1 MAEIIENT
9 QNNGVNDNYYIL
21 WDRYAKVT
29 FKVKNGD
36 ETEEIEFERFQIE
49 NGVDYSPDFEIQTEF
64 DITESTNIA
73 KIVIYNLTDEMIKKL
88 KKGVEV
94 VIEAGYWNDGVN
106 KDIGVIYKGIIESL
120 KGNWSNADKKFEI
133 TCNTYNDEYKDTKI
147 NLKTGKGTKASTIIK
162 LILSKLDKLK
172 AGTIE
177 LGKDIDYKD
186 GKTMHNNVKHIFKEL
201 AKDTK
206 SVFFITNG
214 VVTFQPRDKINR
226 GILEF
231 DPNRFQDVKEND
243 GTYTLK
249 SIFDHRFQEGFK
261 INLDLKKEF
270 EQLEI
275 KGEYLITKGRHV
287 INFKSD
293 AYTELEIKTKFD
305 DEETKKANEIEI
317 VSGKKGKNEKASKN
331 KKKKAKEKDDKKS
344 KKNEKNTKKTS
355 KKENEVKKSNN
366 TETKKTAKKTT
377 TKSSGNKKEKDW
389 DRIVR
394 TYGVGGKK

>member
-1 MAEIIENT
+1 MAENTENM
-9 QNNGVNDNYYIL
+9 QSNENNSSYYIL

-29 FKVKNGD
+29 FKVKNGS
-36 ETEEIEFERFQIE
+36 ETEEIEFEKFQVE
-49 NGVDYSPDFEIQTEF
+49 NGVDSSPDFEIETEF

-94 VIEAGYWNDGVN
+94 VIEAGYWNDGEN

-120 KGNWSNADKKFEI
+120 KGSWNNADKKFEI

-147 NLKTGKGTKASTIIK
+147 NLKAGKGTKASTIIK

-186 GKTMHNNVKHIFKEL
+186 GKTLHNNVKHIFKEL
-201 AKDTK
+201 AKDIK

-226 GILEF
+226 GVLEF

-249 SIFDHRFQEGFK
+249 AIFDHRFQEGFK
-261 INLDLKKEF
+261 INLDLKKAF

-275 KGEYLITKGRHV
+275 KGEYLITKGKHV
-287 INFKSD
+287 MNFKTD

-317 VSGKKGKNEKASKN
+317 VTGKNSKNEKASK
-331 KKKKAKEKDDKKS
+331 KKKKGGKNKDKNSNKKESRKDKKS
-344 KKNEKNTKKTS
+344 KDTKK
-355 KKENEVKKSNN
+355 
-366 TETKKTAKKTT
+366 
-377 TKSSGNKKEKDW
+377 
-389 DRIVR
+389 R
-394 TYGVGGKK
+394 

>member
-1 MAEIIENT
+1 MAENT
-9 QNNGVNDNYYIL
+9 GKNNNYYIL

-29 FKVKNGD
+29 FKVKNGS
-36 ETEEIEFERFQIE
+36 ETEEIEFERFQVE
-49 NGVDYSPDFEIQTEF
+49 NGVDSSPDFEIETEF

-73 KIVIYNLTDEMIKKL
+73 KVVIYNLTDEMIKKL

-94 VIEAGYWNDGVN
+94 VIEAGYWNDGKN
-106 KDIGVIYKGIIESL
+106 KDIGIIYKGIIESL
-120 KGNWSNADKKFEI
+120 KGSWNNADKKFEI

-147 NLKTGKGTKASTIIK
+147 NLKAGKGTKASTIIK

-186 GKTMHNNVKHIFKEL
+186 GKTLHNNVKHIFKEL

-226 GILEF
+226 GVLEF

-249 SIFDHRFQEGFK
+249 AIFDHRFQEGFK
-261 INLDLKKEF
+261 INLDLKKAF

-275 KGEYLITKGRHV
+275 KGEYLITKGKHV
-287 INFKSD
+287 MNFKTD
-293 AYTELEIKTKFD
+293 AYTELEIRTKFD

-317 VSGKKGKNEKASKN
+317 VTGKKGKNEKSS
-331 KKKKAKEKDDKKS
+331 KKKKGKEKS
-344 KKNEKNTKKTS
+344 KKDGKDKENKEKKSQKDS
-355 KKENEVKKSNN
+355 KKETRKGS
-366 TETKKTAKKTT
+366 KKTT
-377 TKSSGNKKEKDW
+377 TKNSGKKKEKDW

-394 TYGVGGKK
+394 TYGVGGNK

>member
-1 MAEIIENT
+1 MYNRNGWSIAGYYGGGLMAENTENM
-9 QNNGVNDNYYIL
+9 QSNENNSSYYIL

-29 FKVKNGD
+29 FKVKNGS
-36 ETEEIEFERFQIE
+36 ETEDIEFERFQVE
-49 NGVDYSPDFEIQTEF
+49 NGVDSSPDFEIETEF

-88 KKGVEV
+88 KKGVKV
-94 VIEAGYWNDGVN
+94 VIEAGYWNDGEN

-120 KGNWSNADKKFEI
+120 KGSWNNADKKFEI

-147 NLKTGKGTKASTIIK
+147 NLKAGKGTKASTIIK

-172 AGTIE
+172 AGKIE

-186 GKTMHNNVKHIFKEL
+186 GKTLHNNVKHIFKEL

-226 GILEF
+226 GVLEF

-249 SIFDHRFQEGFK
+249 AIFDHRFQEGFK
-261 INLDLKKEF
+261 INLDLKKAF

-275 KGEYLITKGRHV
+275 KGEYLITKGKHV
-287 INFKSD
+287 MNFKTD

-317 VSGKKGKNEKASKN
+317 VTGKNSKNEKASK
-331 KKKKAKEKDDKKS
+331 KKKKSEKGKDKRDSKNNNKKDKKT
-344 KKNEKNTKKTS
+344 KDTKK
-355 KKENEVKKSNN
+355 
-366 TETKKTAKKTT
+366 
-377 TKSSGNKKEKDW
+377 
-389 DRIVR
+389 R
-394 TYGVGGKK
+394 

>member
-1 MAEIIENT
+1 MAENTENM
-9 QNNGVNDNYYIL
+9 QNNENNSSYYIL

-29 FKVKNGD
+29 FKVKNGS
-36 ETEEIEFERFQIE
+36 ETEEIEFERFQVE
-49 NGVDYSPDFEIQTEF
+49 NGVDSSPDFEIETEF

-73 KIVIYNLTDEMIKKL
+73 KIIIYNLTDEMIKKL

-94 VIEAGYWNDGVN
+94 VIEAGYWNDGEN

-120 KGNWSNADKKFEI
+120 KGSWNNADKKFEI

-147 NLKTGKGTKASTIIK
+147 NLKAGKGTKASTIIK

-186 GKTMHNNVKHIFKEL
+186 GKTLHNNVKHIFKEL

-226 GILEF
+226 GVLEF
-231 DPNRFQDVKEND
+231 DANRFQDVKEND

-249 SIFDHRFQEGFK
+249 AIFDHRFQEGFRM
-261 INLDLKKEF
+261 NLDLKKEF

-275 KGEYLITKGRHV
+275 KGEYLITKGKHV
-287 INFKSD
+287 MNFKTD

-317 VSGKKGKNEKASKN
+317 VTGKNSKNEKASK
-331 KKKKAKEKDDKKS
+331 KKKKSEKGKDKRDSKNNNKKDKKT
-344 KKNEKNTKKTS
+344 KDTKK
-355 KKENEVKKSNN
+355 
-366 TETKKTAKKTT
+366 
-377 TKSSGNKKEKDW
+377 
-389 DRIVR
+389 R
-394 TYGVGGKK
+394 

>member
-1 MAEIIENT
+1 MAENT
-9 QNNGVNDNYYIL
+9 QNSNNYYIL

-29 FKVKNGD
+29 FKVKNGS
-36 ETEEIEFERFQIE
+36 ETEEIEFERFQVE
-49 NGVDYSPDFEIQTEF
+49 NGVDSSPDFEIETEF

-73 KIVIYNLTDEMIKKL
+73 KVVIYNLTDEMIKKL

-94 VIEAGYWNDGVN
+94 VIEAGYWNDGKN
-106 KDIGVIYKGIIESL
+106 KDVGVIYKGIIESL
-120 KGNWSNADKKFEI
+120 KGSWNNADKKFEI

-147 NLKTGKGTKASTIIK
+147 NLKAGKGTKASTIIK
-162 LILSKLDKLK
+162 LILSNLDKLK

-186 GKTMHNNVKHIFKEL
+186 GKTLHNNVKHIFKEL

-214 VVTFQPRDKINR
+214 VVTFQPKDKINR
-226 GILEF
+226 GVLEF
-231 DPNRFQDVKEND
+231 DPNKFQDVKEND

-249 SIFDHRFQEGFK
+249 AIFDHRFQEGFK
-261 INLDLKKEF
+261 INLDLKKAF

-275 KGEYLITKGRHV
+275 KGEYLITKGKHV
-287 INFKSD
+287 MTFKTD
-293 AYTELEIKTKFD
+293 AYTELEIRTKFD

-317 VSGKKGKNEKASKN
+317 VTGKKGRNEKSS
-331 KKKKAKEKDDKKS
+331 KKKKGKEKSKKDEKDKKS
-344 KKNEKNTKKTS
+344 KEKKSQKDS
-355 KKENEVKKSNN
+355 KKE
-366 TETKKTAKKTT
+366 TKKGSKKTT
-377 TKSSGNKKEKDW
+377 TKSGGKKKEKDW

-394 TYGVGGKK
+394 TYGVGGNK

>member
-1 MAEIIENT
+1 MDENT
-9 QNNGVNDNYYIL
+9 QNSNNYYIL

-29 FKVKNGD
+29 FKVKNGS
-36 ETEEIEFERFQIE
+36 ETEEIEFERFQVE
-49 NGVDYSPDFEIQTEF
+49 NGVDSSPDFEIETEF

-94 VIEAGYWNDGVN
+94 VIEAGYWNDGKN

-120 KGNWSNADKKFEI
+120 KGSWNNADKKFEI

-147 NLKTGKGTKASTIIK
+147 NLKAGKGTKASTIIK

-186 GKTMHNNVKHIFKEL
+186 GKTLHNNVKHIFKEL

-214 VVTFQPRDKINR
+214 VVTFQPRDKINK
-226 GILEF
+226 GVLEF
-231 DPNRFQDVKEND
+231 DPNRFQYVKEND

-249 SIFDHRFQEGFK
+249 AIFDHRFQEGFK
-261 INLDLKKEF
+261 INLDLKKAF

-275 KGEYLITKGRHV
+275 KGEYLITKGKHV
-287 INFKSD
+287 MNFKTE

-366 TETKKTAKKTT
+366 TETKKTT

>member
-1 MAEIIENT
+1 MAENT
-9 QNNGVNDNYYIL
+9 QNSNNYYIL

-29 FKVKNGD
+29 FKVKNGS
-36 ETEEIEFERFQIE
+36 ETEEIEFERFQVE
-49 NGVDYSPDFEIQTEF
+49 NGLDSSPDFEIETEF

-88 KKGVEV
+88 KKGAEV
-94 VIEAGYWNDGVN
+94 VIEAGYWNDGEN
-106 KDIGVIYKGIIESL
+106 KDIGVIYKGIVESL
-120 KGNWSNADKKFEI
+120 KGSWNNADKKFEI

-147 NLKTGKGTKASTIIK
+147 NLKAGKGTKASTIVK

-172 AGTIE
+172 AGKIE

-186 GKTMHNNVKHIFKEL
+186 GKTLHNNVKHIFKEL

-226 GILEF
+226 GVLEF

-249 SIFDHRFQEGFK
+249 AIFDHRFQEGFRM
-261 INLDLKKEF
+261 NLDLKKEF

-275 KGEYLITKGRHV
+275 KGEYLITKGKHV
-287 INFKSD
+287 MNFKTD
-293 AYTELEIKTKFD
+293 AYTELEIRTKFD

-317 VSGKKGKNEKASKN
+317 VTGKKGKNEKSS
-331 KKKKAKEKDDKKS
+331 KKKKNKEKS
-344 KKNEKNTKKTS
+344 KKDGKDKENKEKKSRKDS
-355 KKENEVKKSNN
+355 KKE
-366 TETKKTAKKTT
+366 TKKGSKKTT
-377 TKSSGNKKEKDW
+377 TKSGGKKKESDW
-389 DRIVR
+389 DRIVNK
-394 TYGVGGKK
+394 YGVGGNK

>member
-1 MAEIIENT
+1 MAENV
-9 QNNGVNDNYYIL
+9 QNNNNYYIL
-21 WDRYAKVT
+21 WDRYAKLT
-29 FKVKNGD
+29 FKVKNGS
-36 ETEEIEFERFQIE
+36 ETEEIEFERFQVE
-49 NGVDYSPDFEIQTEF
+49 NGVDSSPDFEIETEF

-94 VIEAGYWNDGVN
+94 VIEAGYWNDGKN
-106 KDIGVIYKGIIESL
+106 KDIGVIYKGIVESL
-120 KGNWSNADKKFEI
+120 KGSWNNADKKFEI

-147 NLKTGKGTKASTIIK
+147 NLKAGKGTKASTIIK

-172 AGTIE
+172 AGKIE

-186 GKTMHNNVKHIFKEL
+186 GKTLHNNVKHIFKEL

-226 GILEF
+226 GVLEF

-249 SIFDHRFQEGFK
+249 AIFDHRFQEGFK
-261 INLDLKKEF
+261 INLDLKKAF

-287 INFKSD
+287 MNFKTD
-293 AYTELEIKTKFD
+293 AYTELEIRTKFD

-317 VSGKKGKNEKASKN
+317 VTGKKGKNEKSS
-331 KKKKAKEKDDKKS
+331 KKKKGKEKSEKDGKDKKS
-344 KKNEKNTKKTS
+344 KEKESRKDS
-355 KKENEVKKSNN
+355 KKE
-366 TETKKTAKKTT
+366 TKKESKKNT
-377 TKSSGNKKEKDW
+377 TKSGGKKKEKDW

-394 TYGVGGKK
+394 TYGVGGNK

>member
-1 MAEIIENT
+1 MAENT
-9 QNNGVNDNYYIL
+9 QNSNNYYIL

-29 FKVKNGD
+29 FKVKNGS
-36 ETEEIEFERFQIE
+36 ETEEIEFERFQVE
-49 NGVDYSPDFEIQTEF
+49 NVVDSSPDFEIETEF

-73 KIVIYNLTDEMIKKL
+73 KVVIYNLTDEMIKKL

-94 VIEAGYWNDGVN
+94 VIEAGYWNDREN
-106 KDIGVIYKGIIESL
+106 KDIGVIYKGIVESL
-120 KGNWSNADKKFEI
+120 KGSWNNADKKFEI
-133 TCNTYNDEYKDTKI
+133 ICNTYNDEYKDTKI

-186 GKTMHNNVKHIFKEL
+186 GKTLHNNVKHIFKEL

-226 GILEF
+226 GVLEF

-249 SIFDHRFQEGFK
+249 AIFDHRFQEGFK
-261 INLDLKKEF
+261 INLDLKKAF

-275 KGEYLITKGRHV
+275 KGEYLITKGKHV
-287 INFKSD
+287 MNFKTD
-293 AYTELEIKTKFD
+293 AYTELEIRTKFD

-317 VSGKKGKNEKASKN
+317 VTGKKGKNEKSS
-331 KKKKAKEKDDKKS
+331 KKKKNKEKS
-344 KKNEKNTKKTS
+344 KKDGKDKENKEKKSRKDS
-355 KKENEVKKSNN
+355 KKE
-366 TETKKTAKKTT
+366 TKKGSKKTT
-377 TKSSGNKKEKDW
+377 TKSSGKKKEKDW

-394 TYGVGGKK
+394 TYGVGGNK

>member
-1 MAEIIENT
+1 MAENT
-9 QNNGVNDNYYIL
+9 QNSNNYYIL

-29 FKVKNGD
+29 FKVKNGS
-36 ETEEIEFERFQIE
+36 ETEEIEFERFQVE
-49 NGVDYSPDFEIQTEF
+49 NGVDSSPDFEIETEF

-73 KIVIYNLTDEMIKKL
+73 KIAIYNLTDEMIKKL

-94 VIEAGYWNDGVN
+94 VIEAGYWNDGEN
-106 KDIGVIYKGIIESL
+106 KDIGVIYKGIVESL
-120 KGNWSNADKKFEI
+120 KGSWNNADKKFEI

-172 AGTIE
+172 AGKIE

-186 GKTMHNNVKHIFKEL
+186 GKTLHNNVKHIFKEL

-214 VVTFQPRDKINR
+214 IVTFQPRDKINR
-226 GILEF
+226 GVLEF
-231 DPNRFQDVKEND
+231 DANRFQDIKEND

-249 SIFDHRFQEGFK
+249 AIFDHRFQEGFK
-261 INLDLKKEF
+261 INLDLKKTF

-275 KGEYLITKGRHV
+275 KGEYLITKGKHV
-287 INFKSD
+287 MNFKTD
-293 AYTELEIKTKFD
+293 AYTELEIRTKFD

-317 VSGKKGKNEKASKN
+317 VTGKKGKNEKSS
-331 KKKKAKEKDDKKS
+331 KKKKNKEKS
-344 KKNEKNTKKTS
+344 KKDEKD
-355 KKENEVKKSNN
+355 KENKEKKSQKDIK
-366 TETKKTAKKTT
+366 TETKKGSKKTT
-377 TKSSGNKKEKDW
+377 TKSSGKKKEKDW

-394 TYGVGGKK
+394 TYGVGGNK

>member
-1 MAEIIENT
+1 MTENT
-9 QNNGVNDNYYIL
+9 QNSNNYYIL

-29 FKVKNGD
+29 FKVKNGS

-49 NGVDYSPDFEIQTEF
+49 NGVDSSPDFEIETEF

-94 VIEAGYWNDGVN
+94 VIEAGYWNDGEN
-106 KDIGVIYKGIIESL
+106 KDTGVIYKGIIESL
-120 KGNWSNADKKFEI
+120 KGSWNNADKKFEI

-147 NLKTGKGTKASTIIK
+147 NLKAGKGTKASTIIK

-186 GKTMHNNVKHIFKEL
+186 GKTLHNNVKHIFKEL

-226 GILEF
+226 GVLEF
-231 DPNRFQDVKEND
+231 DSNRFQDVKEND

-249 SIFDHRFQEGFK
+249 AIFDHRFQEGFRM
-261 INLDLKKEF
+261 NLDLKKEF

-275 KGEYLITKGRHV
+275 KGEYLITKGKHV
-287 INFKSD
+287 MNFKTE
-293 AYTELEIKTKFD
+293 AYTELEIRTKFD

-317 VSGKKGKNEKASKN
+317 VTGKKGKNEKSS
-331 KKKKAKEKDDKKS
+331 KKKKNKEKS
-344 KKNEKNTKKTS
+344 KKDGKDKENKEKKSRKDS
-355 KKENEVKKSNN
+355 KKE
-366 TETKKTAKKTT
+366 TKKGSKKTT
-377 TKSSGNKKEKDW
+377 TKSGGKKKESDW
-389 DRIVR
+389 DRIVNK
-394 TYGVGGKK
+394 YGVGGNK

>member
-1 MAEIIENT
+1 MAENV
-9 QNNGVNDNYYIL
+9 QNNNNYYIL
-21 WDRYAKVT
+21 WDRYAKLT
-29 FKVKNGD
+29 FKVKNGS
-36 ETEEIEFERFQIE
+36 ETEEIEFERFQVE
-49 NGVDYSPDFEIQTEF
+49 NGVDSSPDFEIETEF

-94 VIEAGYWNDGVN
+94 VIEAGYWNDGKN
-106 KDIGVIYKGIIESL
+106 KDIGVIYKGIVESL
-120 KGNWSNADKKFEI
+120 KGSWNNADKKFEI

-147 NLKTGKGTKASTIIK
+147 NLKAGKGTKASTIIK

-172 AGTIE
+172 AGKIE

-186 GKTMHNNVKHIFKEL
+186 GKTLHNNVKHIFKEL

-226 GILEF
+226 GVLEF

-249 SIFDHRFQEGFK
+249 AIFDHRFQEGFK
-261 INLDLKKEF
+261 INLDLKKAF

-287 INFKSD
+287 MNFKTD
-293 AYTELEIKTKFD
+293 AYTELEIRTKFD

-317 VSGKKGKNEKASKN
+317 VTGKKGKNEKSS
-331 KKKKAKEKDDKKS
+331 KKKKGKEKSKKDGKDKKS
-344 KKNEKNTKKTS
+344 KEKESRKDS
-355 KKENEVKKSNN
+355 KKE
-366 TETKKTAKKTT
+366 TKKGSKKTT
-377 TKSSGNKKEKDW
+377 TKSGGKKKEKDW

-394 TYGVGGKK
+394 TYGVGGNK

>member
-1 MAEIIENT
+1 MAESIENT

-36 ETEEIEFERFQIE
+36 ETEEIEFERFQVE

-120 KGNWSNADKKFEI
+120 KGSWSNADKKFEI

-172 AGTIE
+172 AGAIE

-186 GKTMHNNVKHIFKEL
+186 GKTMHNNVKHIFKEI

-275 KGEYLITKGRHV
+275 KGEYLITKGKHV

-305 DEETKKANEIEI
+305 EEEAKKANEIEI
-317 VSGKKGKNEKASKN
+317 VSGKKGKNEKASKKQKKKTIKRVRKMKKILKKQAKKKTRLKN
-331 KKKKAKEKDDKKS
+331 LITQKLKKLLQKVVEIKKKKTGIE
-344 KKNEKNTKKTS
+344 
-355 KKENEVKKSNN
+355 
-366 TETKKTAKKTT
+366 
-377 TKSSGNKKEKDW
+377 
-389 DRIVR
+389 
-394 TYGVGGKK
+394 

>member
-1 MAEIIENT
+1 MAENIENT

-36 ETEEIEFERFQIE
+36 ETEEIEFERFQVE

-106 KDIGVIYKGIIESL
+106 KDIGVIYKGIVESL
-120 KGNWSNADKKFEI
+120 KGSWSNADKKFEI

-186 GKTMHNNVKHIFKEL
+186 GKTMHNNVKHIFKEI

-249 SIFDHRFQEGFK
+249 SIFEHRFQEGFK

-275 KGEYLITKGRHV
+275 KGEYLITKGKHV

-305 DEETKKANEIEI
+305 DEEAKKANEIEI
-317 VSGKKGKNEKASKN
+317 VSGKKG
-331 KKKKAKEKDDKKS
+331 KEKDDKKS

-366 TETKKTAKKTT
+366 TETKKTT

>member
-1 MAEIIENT
+1 MAENV
-9 QNNGVNDNYYIL
+9 QNNNNYYIL
-21 WDRYAKVT
+21 WDRYAKLT
-29 FKVKNGD
+29 FKVKNGS
-36 ETEEIEFERFQIE
+36 ETEEIEFERFQVE
-49 NGVDYSPDFEIQTEF
+49 NGVDSSPDFEIETEF

-94 VIEAGYWNDGVN
+94 VIEAGYWNDGKN
-106 KDIGVIYKGIIESL
+106 KDIGVIYKGIVESL
-120 KGNWSNADKKFEI
+120 KGSWNNADKKFEI

-147 NLKTGKGTKASTIIK
+147 NLKAGKGTKASTIIK

-172 AGTIE
+172 AGKIE

-186 GKTMHNNVKHIFKEL
+186 GKTLHNNVKHIFKEL

-226 GILEF
+226 GVLEF

-249 SIFDHRFQEGFK
+249 AIFDHRFQEGFK
-261 INLDLKKEF
+261 INLDLKKAF

-275 KGEYLITKGRHV
+275 KGEYLITKGKHV
-287 INFKSD
+287 MNFKTD
-293 AYTELEIKTKFD
+293 AYTELEIRTKFD

-317 VSGKKGKNEKASKN
+317 VTGKKGKNEKSS
-331 KKKKAKEKDDKKS
+331 KKKKGKEKS
-344 KKNEKNTKKTS
+344 KKDRKDKENKEKKSQKDS
-355 KKENEVKKSNN
+355 KKE
-366 TETKKTAKKTT
+366 TKKGSKKTT
-377 TKSSGNKKEKDW
+377 TKSSGKKKEKDW

-394 TYGVGGKK
+394 TYGVGGNK

>member
-1 MAEIIENT
+1 MAENV
-9 QNNGVNDNYYIL
+9 QNNNNYYIL
-21 WDRYAKVT
+21 WDRYAKLT
-29 FKVKNGD
+29 FKVKNGS
-36 ETEEIEFERFQIE
+36 ETEEIEFERFQVE
-49 NGVDYSPDFEIQTEF
+49 NGVDSSPDFEIETEF

-94 VIEAGYWNDGVN
+94 VIEAGYWNDGEN
-106 KDIGVIYKGIIESL
+106 KDIGVIYKGIVESL
-120 KGNWSNADKKFEI
+120 KGSWNNADKKFEI

-147 NLKTGKGTKASTIIK
+147 NLKAGKGTKASTIIK

-172 AGTIE
+172 AGKIE

-186 GKTMHNNVKHIFKEL
+186 GKTLHNNVKHIFKEL

-249 SIFDHRFQEGFK
+249 AIFDHRFQEGFK
-261 INLDLKKEF
+261 INLDLKKAF

-275 KGEYLITKGRHV
+275 KGEYLITKGKHV
-287 INFKSD
+287 MNFKTD

-317 VSGKKGKNEKASKN
+317 VTGKKGKNEKSS
-331 KKKKAKEKDDKKS
+331 KKKKGKEKS
-344 KKNEKNTKKTS
+344 KKDEKDKKNKEKKSQKDS
-355 KKENEVKKSNN
+355 KKE
-366 TETKKTAKKTT
+366 TKKGSKKTT
-377 TKSSGNKKEKDW
+377 TKSGGKKKEKDW

>member
-1 MAEIIENT
+1 MAENT
-9 QNNGVNDNYYIL
+9 GKNNNYYIL

-29 FKVKNGD
+29 FKVKNGS
-36 ETEEIEFERFQIE
+36 ETEEIEFERFQVE
-49 NGVDYSPDFEIQTEF
+49 NGVDSSPDFEIETEF

-73 KIVIYNLTDEMIKKL
+73 KVVIYNLTDEMIKKL

-94 VIEAGYWNDGVN
+94 VIEAGYWNDGKN
-106 KDIGVIYKGIIESL
+106 KDIGIIYKGIIESL
-120 KGNWSNADKKFEI
+120 KGSWNNADKKFEI

-147 NLKTGKGTKASTIIK
+147 NLKAGKGTKASTIIK

-172 AGTIE
+172 AGKIE

-186 GKTMHNNVKHIFKEL
+186 GKTLHNNVKHIFKEL

-226 GILEF
+226 GVLEF

-249 SIFDHRFQEGFK
+249 AIFDHRFQEGFK
-261 INLDLKKEF
+261 INLDLKKAF

-275 KGEYLITKGRHV
+275 KGEYLITKGKHV
-287 INFKSD
+287 MNFKTD
-293 AYTELEIKTKFD
+293 AYTELEIRTKFD

-317 VSGKKGKNEKASKN
+317 VTGKKGKNEKSS
-331 KKKKAKEKDDKKS
+331 KKKKGKEKS
-344 KKNEKNTKKTS
+344 KKDGKDKENKEKKSQKDS
-355 KKENEVKKSNN
+355 KKETRKGS
-366 TETKKTAKKTT
+366 KKTT
-377 TKSSGNKKEKDW
+377 TKNSGKKKEKDW

-394 TYGVGGKK
+394 TYGVGGNK

>member
-1 MAEIIENT
+1 MAENT
-9 QNNGVNDNYYIL
+9 QNSNNYYIL

-29 FKVKNGD
+29 FKVKNGS
-36 ETEEIEFERFQIE
+36 ETEEIEFERFRVE
-49 NGVDYSPDFEIQTEF
+49 NVVDSSPDFEIETEF

-73 KIVIYNLTDEMIKKL
+73 KIVIYNLTDEIIKKL

-94 VIEAGYWNDGVN
+94 IIEAGYWNDGKN

-120 KGNWSNADKKFEI
+120 KGSWSNADKKFEI

-147 NLKTGKGTKASTIIK
+147 NLKAEKGTKASTIIK

-186 GKTMHNNVKHIFKEL
+186 GKTLHNNVKYIFKEL

-226 GILEF
+226 GLLEF

-249 SIFDHRFQEGFK
+249 AIFDHRFQEGFK
-261 INLDLKKEF
+261 INLDLKKAF

-275 KGEYLITKGRHV
+275 KGEYLITKGKHV
-287 INFKSD
+287 MNFKTD

-317 VSGKKGKNEKASKN
+317 VTGKKGKNEKSS
-331 KKKKAKEKDDKKS
+331 KKKKGKEKSKKDGKDKKS
-344 KKNEKNTKKTS
+344 KEKESRKDS
-355 KKENEVKKSNN
+355 KKE
-366 TETKKTAKKTT
+366 TKKGGKKTT
-377 TKSSGNKKEKDW
+377 TKSNGKKKEKDW

-394 TYGVGGKK
+394 TYGVGGNK

>member
-1 MAEIIENT
+1 MAENT
-9 QNNGVNDNYYIL
+9 QNSNNYYIL

-29 FKVKNGD
+29 FKVKNGS
-36 ETEEIEFERFQIE
+36 ETEEIEFERFQVE
-49 NGVDYSPDFEIQTEF
+49 NVVDSSPDFEIETEF

-73 KIVIYNLTDEMIKKL
+73 KVVIYNLTDEMIKKL

-94 VIEAGYWNDGVN
+94 VIEAGYWNDGEN
-106 KDIGVIYKGIIESL
+106 KDIGVIYKGIVESL
-120 KGNWSNADKKFEI
+120 KGSWNNADKKFEI

-147 NLKTGKGTKASTIIK
+147 NLKAGKGTKASTIIK

-172 AGTIE
+172 AGKIE

-186 GKTMHNNVKHIFKEL
+186 GKTLHNNVKHIFKEL

-249 SIFDHRFQEGFK
+249 AIFDHRFQEGFK
-261 INLDLKKEF
+261 INLDLKKAF

-275 KGEYLITKGRHV
+275 KGEYLITKGKHV
-287 INFKSD
+287 MNFKTD

-317 VSGKKGKNEKASKN
+317 VTGKKGKNEKSS
-331 KKKKAKEKDDKKS
+331 KKKKGKEKS
-344 KKNEKNTKKTS
+344 KKDEKDKKNKEKKSQKDS
-355 KKENEVKKSNN
+355 KKE
-366 TETKKTAKKTT
+366 TKKGSKKTT
-377 TKSSGNKKEKDW
+377 TKSGGKKKEKDW

>member
-1 MAEIIENT
+1 MAENT
-9 QNNGVNDNYYIL
+9 QNSNNYYIL

-29 FKVKNGD
+29 FKVKNGS
-36 ETEEIEFERFQIE
+36 ETEEIEFERFQVK
-49 NGVDYSPDFEIQTEF
+49 NGVDSSPDFEIETEF

-94 VIEAGYWNDGVN
+94 VIEAGYWNNEKN
-106 KDIGVIYKGIIESL
+106 KDTGVIYKGIIESL
-120 KGNWSNADKKFEI
+120 KGSWNNADKKFEI

-147 NLKTGKGTKASTIIK
+147 NLKAGKGTKASTIIK

-186 GKTMHNNVKHIFKEL
+186 GKTLHNNVKHIFKEL

-226 GILEF
+226 GVLEF
-231 DPNRFQDVKEND
+231 DSNRFQDVKEND

-249 SIFDHRFQEGFK
+249 AIFDHRFQEGFK
-261 INLDLKKEF
+261 INLDLKKVF

-275 KGEYLITKGRHV
+275 KGEYLIAKGKHV
-287 INFKSD
+287 MNFKTD
-293 AYTELEIKTKFD
+293 AYTELEIRTKFD

-317 VSGKKGKNEKASKN
+317 VTGKKGKNEKSS
-331 KKKKAKEKDDKKS
+331 KKKKNKEKS
-344 KKNEKNTKKTS
+344 KKDGKDKENKEKKSRKDS
-355 KKENEVKKSNN
+355 KKE
-366 TETKKTAKKTT
+366 TKKGSKKTT
-377 TKSSGNKKEKDW
+377 TKSSGKKKEKDW

-394 TYGVGGKK
+394 TYGVGGNK

>member
-1 MAEIIENT
+1 MAENT
-9 QNNGVNDNYYIL
+9 GNDNYYIL

-29 FKVKNGD
+29 FKVKNGN
-36 ETEEIEFERFQIE
+36 ETEEIEFERFQVE
-49 NGVDYSPDFEIQTEF
+49 NRVDYSPDFEIQTEF

-186 GKTMHNNVKHIFKEL
+186 GKTMHNNVKHIFKEI

-275 KGEYLITKGRHV
+275 KGEYLITKGKHI

-331 KKKKAKEKDDKKS
+331 KKKKTKEKDDKKS
-344 KKNEKNTKKTS
+344 KKNEKGTKKTS
-355 KKENEVKKSNN
+355 KKEKEVKKSNN
-366 TETKKTAKKTT
+366 TETKKTT

>member
-1 MAEIIENT
+1 MAENT
-9 QNNGVNDNYYIL
+9 QNNENNSNYYIL

-29 FKVKNGD
+29 FKVKNGS
-36 ETEEIEFERFQIE
+36 ETEEIEFERFRVE
-49 NGVDYSPDFEIQTEF
+49 NGVDSSPDFEIETEF

-73 KIVIYNLTDEMIKKL
+73 KIVIYNLTDEMIKRL

-94 VIEAGYWNDGVN
+94 IIEAGYWNDGKN
-106 KDIGVIYKGIIESL
+106 KDIGVIYKGIVESL
-120 KGNWSNADKKFEI
+120 KGSWNNADKKFEI

-147 NLKTGKGTKASTIIK
+147 NLKVGKGTKASTIIK
-162 LILSKLDKLK
+162 LILSNLDKLK
-172 AGTIE
+172 AGKIE

-186 GKTMHNNVKHIFKEL
+186 GKTLHNNVKHIFKEL

-214 VVTFQPRDKINR
+214 VVIFQPRDKINR
-226 GILEF
+226 GVLEF

-249 SIFDHRFQEGFK
+249 AIFDHRFQEGFK
-261 INLDLKKEF
+261 INLDLKKAF

-275 KGEYLITKGRHV
+275 KGEYLITKGKHV
-287 INFKSD
+287 MNFKTD

-317 VSGKKGKNEKASKN
+317 VTGKKGKNEKSS
-331 KKKKAKEKDDKKS
+331 KKKKGKEKS
-344 KKNEKNTKKTS
+344 KKDEKN
-355 KKENEVKKSNN
+355 KENKEKKSQK
-366 TETKKTAKKTT
+366 ETKKGSKKTT
-377 TKSSGNKKEKDW
+377 TKSSGKKKEKDW

-394 TYGVGGKK
+394 TYGVGGNK

>member
-1 MAEIIENT
+1 MAENT
-9 QNNGVNDNYYIL
+9 QNNENNSNYYIL

-29 FKVKNGD
+29 FKVKNGS
-36 ETEEIEFERFQIE
+36 ETEEIEFERFQVE
-49 NGVDYSPDFEIQTEF
+49 NGVDSSPDFEIETEF

-94 VIEAGYWNDGVN
+94 VIEAGYWNDGKN

-120 KGNWSNADKKFEI
+120 KGSWNNADKKFEI

-147 NLKTGKGTKASTIIK
+147 NLKAGKGTKASTIIK

-172 AGTIE
+172 AGKIE

-186 GKTMHNNVKHIFKEL
+186 GKTLHNNVKHIFKEL
-201 AKDTK
+201 SKDTK

-226 GILEF
+226 GVLEF

-249 SIFDHRFQEGFK
+249 AIFDHRFQEGFK
-261 INLDLKKEF
+261 INLDLKKAF

-275 KGEYLITKGRHV
+275 KGEYLITKGKHV
-287 INFKSD
+287 MNFKTD
-293 AYTELEIKTKFD
+293 AYTELEIRTKFD

-317 VSGKKGKNEKASKN
+317 VTGKKGKNEKSS
-331 KKKKAKEKDDKKS
+331 KKKKGKEKSQKDRKDKENKEKKS
-344 KKNEKNTKKTS
+344 QKDS
-355 KKENEVKKSNN
+355 KKE
-366 TETKKTAKKTT
+366 TKKGSKKTT
-377 TKSSGNKKEKDW
+377 TKSSGKKKEKDW

-394 TYGVGGKK
+394 TYGVGGNK

>member
-1 MAEIIENT
+1 MAENT
-9 QNNGVNDNYYIL
+9 QNNENNSNYYIL

-29 FKVKNGD
+29 FKVKNGS
-36 ETEEIEFERFQIE
+36 ETEEIEFERFRVE
-49 NGVDYSPDFEIQTEF
+49 NGVDSSPDFEIETEF

-73 KIVIYNLTDEMIKKL
+73 KIVIYNLTDEMIKRL

-94 VIEAGYWNDGVN
+94 IIEAGYWNDGKN

-120 KGNWSNADKKFEI
+120 KGSWNNADKKFEI

-147 NLKTGKGTKASTIIK
+147 NLKAGKGTKASTIIK

-172 AGTIE
+172 AGKIE

-186 GKTMHNNVKHIFKEL
+186 GKTLHNNVKHIFKEL

-226 GILEF
+226 GVLEF

-249 SIFDHRFQEGFK
+249 AIFDHRFQEGFK
-261 INLDLKKEF
+261 INLDLKKAF

-275 KGEYLITKGRHV
+275 KGEYLITKGKHV
-287 INFKSD
+287 MNFKTD
-293 AYTELEIKTKFD
+293 AYTELEIRTKFD

-317 VSGKKGKNEKASKN
+317 VTGKKGKNEKSS
-331 KKKKAKEKDDKKS
+331 KKKKGKEKS
-344 KKNEKNTKKTS
+344 KKDGKDNENKEKKSQKDS
-355 KKENEVKKSNN
+355 KKE
-366 TETKKTAKKTT
+366 TKKGSKKTT
-377 TKSSGNKKEKDW
+377 TKSSGKKKESDW
-389 DRIVR
+389 DRIVNK
-394 TYGVGGKK
+394 YGVGGNK